1 MGLFAVCKD
10 FCQVEAPIQRNA
22 KHPAVR
28 VRVQVVVLMRVLMRK
43 NLYLLILKNI
53 IDQSYQQMKNNL
65 TLIEIFNKKYN
76 IDKNIELMSKEEII
90 EILLKFDCVKK

>member
-1 MGLFAVCKD
+1 MSKITNNQFNIL
-10 FCQVEAPIQRNA
+10 A
-22 KHPAVR
+22 KE
-28 VRVQVVVLMRVLMRK
+28 QLQ
-43 NLYLLILKNI
+43 LILKNI